1 MDRGC
6 DSLQGYLFAKPAPA
20 SELAGTME
28 TALMAVDQVGAG
40 R

>member
-1 MDRGC
+1 MERGC

-20 SELAGTME
+20 SDLAGTME
-28 TALMAVDQVGAG
+28 SALNALDKVDVG